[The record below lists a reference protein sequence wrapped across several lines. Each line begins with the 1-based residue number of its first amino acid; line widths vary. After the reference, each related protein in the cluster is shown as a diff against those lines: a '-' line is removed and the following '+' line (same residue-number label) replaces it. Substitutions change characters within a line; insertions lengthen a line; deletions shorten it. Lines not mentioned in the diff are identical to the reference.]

1 MEQHNE
7 RQFLVIGTAI
17 PEMVIHKPHG
27 GTRTGIG
34 GVAATMAMALAEA
47 GNQVTLLTTI
57 GQGPHALDLRQHLKD
72 APFRA
77 MVLNRSH
84 SSGHAQIETL
94 GGQHHTAR
102 GSWPRLTT
110 VAKAAAKLAPHHEAV
125 LVDCNVASTD
135 LFQILDHPHTLRII
149 NGTTSS
155 ACKAILDPRFPEG
168 TIIALNDPETRA
180 VSAKLGTDSP
190 AKLATAC
197 KAAGA
202 LLTKGAKGWTY
213 YNGNDLEVHSEAV
226 EVPPNTDFVGCGD
239 YAAAGLAHALLHG
252 QDIRS
257 TVNDFITRKLNANV
271 VDTAGPAQRQPR
283 PQG

>member
-1 MEQHNE
+1 MEQHND

-27 GTRTGIG
+27 GTRSGIG
-34 GVAATMAMALAEA
+34 GVAATMALALAEA

-57 GQGPHALDLRQHLKD
+57 GQGPHAQDLRQHLRD

-84 SSGHAQIETL
+84 KSGHAQIETVA
-94 GGQHHTAR
+94 GQHHTAR

-135 LFQILDHPHTLRII
+135 LFQVLNHPHTLRII

-155 ACKAILDPRFPEG
+155 ACKAILDPRLPEG
-168 TIIALNDPETRA
+168 TIITLNGPETR
-180 VSAKLGTDSP
+180 VISAKLGSDSP
-190 AKLATAC
+190 TKLATAC
-197 KAAGA
+197 RAAGT

-213 YNGNDLEVHSEAV
+213 YNNDLEIHSEAV
-226 EVPPNTDFVGCGD
+226 QVPRNTDFVGCGD
-239 YAAAGLAHALLHG
+239 YATAGLAHALLHG
-252 QDIRS
+252 EDIKN

-271 VDTAGPAQRQPR
+271 VDIPRPAQRQQR
-283 PQG
+283 P